1 MRVGR
6 WLQVTIKKELAPKGM
21 TFNTSDFII
30 SDKFA
35 TILTVLS
42 YPKYITPGY
51 LSSLTSGM
59 AGVKIVIKHIPVAF
73 EVVSKMLNKQLID
86 LYDRYQKESDATYQE
101 RIRQDY
107 ESLESFIKVITTN
120 QSKVFDFQMHIL
132 ITADTKEELERT
144 KVSLKSTLEAM
155 EMRAVPLRFEQEKVL
170 KSCLPIFDKQDI
182 EDRIGTPIP
191 SPTLAAMYPFVFD
204 SIKDQGLSCLL
215 GVDFSGGIILFNQF
229 LYQIKKEHNRNNAN
243 MIILGTS
250 GSGKSTAAKLLLR
263 SHVRNGYRIIA
274 IDPEGELEPM
284 ARLYNGD
291 FIDLG
296 RGGEFG
302 MINPLEIVPDADEE
316 ESSRG
321 LGYAVLAKALQTLKA
336 FMKYYDPSI
345 EEDVLTLFN
354 EVVVETYQRFNINVR
369 TDFTKLTSED
379 FPTFSDV
386 YTTIRGRIL
395 SYGEATRERDIMEK
409 LEIKVRPLVSGGLE
423 HYFDGHTTISP
434 KSNFVVFNIRELI
447 NAEKN
452 IKNALFFNILKYAWG
467 LCLDSSQNT
476 VLQVDEAH
484 ILLSNDNT
492 LGADFLAQVQR
503 RARKYNSGTIVI
515 TQQPSDFAAPDVLMQ
530 GKAIFDNASYYMVM
544 GLKKQAVEDLS
555 KLIDLNDNEK
565 ENIKRYNQGDALF
578 ICGSKRMQISVIA
591 TDSELDSFG
600 SRGGL

>member
-1 MRVGR
+1 MG
-6 WLQVTIKKELAPKGM
+6 IKKELAPKGM
-21 TFNTSDFII
+21 TFNSSDFII
-30 SDKFA
+30 SDKYA

-42 YPKYITPGY
+42 YPKYITHGY

-73 EVVSKMLNKQLID
+73 EVVSKMLNKQLLD
-86 LYDRYQKESDATYQE
+86 LNERYQKESDPTYQE

-107 ESLESFIKVITTN
+107 ESLENFIKVITTN
-120 QSKVFDFQMHIL
+120 QSKVFDFQLHIM
-132 ITADTKEELERT
+132 ITADTKEELEKT
-144 KVSLKSTLEAM
+144 KIQLKSTLEAM

-170 KSCLPIFDKQDI
+170 KSCLPIFEKQDI

-243 MIILGTS
+243 MIILGNS
-250 GSGKSTAAKLLLR
+250 GSGKSTAGKLLLR
-263 SHVRNGYRIIA
+263 SHVRNGYKIIA

-302 MINPLEIVPDADEE
+302 MINPLEIVPDADDE
-316 ESSRG
+316 ESQRG
-321 LGYAVLAKALQTLKA
+321 VGYAVLTKTLQTLKA

-354 EVVVETYQRFNINVR
+354 EVVVETYQRFNINVK
-369 TDFTKLTSED
+369 TDFTKLTSAD

-409 LEIKVRPLVSGGLE
+409 LEIKVRPLISGGLE
-423 HYFDGHTTISP
+423 HYFNGHTTISP
-434 KSNFVVFNIRELI
+434 RSNFIVFNIRELI

-467 LCLDSSQNT
+467 LCLDASENT

-484 ILLSNDNT
+484 ILLANDNT

-503 RARKYNSGTIVI
+503 RARKYNTGTIVI

-530 GKAIFDNASYYMVM
+530 GKAIFDNASYYLVM

-555 KLIDLNDNEK
+555 RLIDLNDNEK

-578 ICGSKRMQISVIA
+578 VCGSKRMQISVIA
-591 TDSELDSFG
+591 TDAELDSFG

>member
-1 MRVGR
+1 M
-6 WLQVTIKKELAPKGM
+6 LLKKEIAPKGM
-21 TFNTSDFII
+21 TFNTADFVI

-73 EVVSKMLNKQLID
+73 EVVSKMLNKQLIE

-107 ESLESFIKVITTN
+107 ESLENFIKVITTN
-120 QSKVFDFQMHIL
+120 QSKVFDFQMHIM
-132 ITADTKEELERT
+132 ITADTKEELERR
-144 KVSLKSTLEAM
+144 KISLKSTLEAM

-170 KSCLPIFDKQDI
+170 KSCLPIFEKQDI

-204 SIKDQGLSCLL
+204 SIKDQGLACLL

>member
-1 MRVGR
+1 MG
-6 WLQVTIKKELAPKGM
+6 IKKELAPKGM
-21 TFNTSDFII
+21 TFNSSDFII
-30 SDKFA
+30 SDKYA

-42 YPKYITPGY
+42 YPKYITHGY

-73 EVVSKMLNKQLID
+73 EVVSKMLNKQLLD
-86 LYDRYQKESDATYQE
+86 LNERYQKESDPTYQE

-107 ESLESFIKVITTN
+107 ESLENFIKVITTN
-120 QSKVFDFQMHIL
+120 QSKVFDFQLHIM
-132 ITADTKEELERT
+132 ITADTKEELEKT
-144 KVSLKSTLEAM
+144 KIQLKSTLEAM

-170 KSCLPIFDKQDI
+170 KSCLPIFEKQDI

-243 MIILGTS
+243 MIILGNS
-250 GSGKSTAAKLLLR
+250 GSGKSTAGKLLLR
-263 SHVRNGYRIIA
+263 SHVRNGYKIIA

-302 MINPLEIVPDADEE
+302 MINPLEIVPDADDE
-316 ESSRG
+316 ESQRG
-321 LGYAVLAKALQTLKA
+321 VGYAVLTKTLQTLKA

-354 EVVVETYQRFNINVR
+354 EVVVETYQRFNINVK
-369 TDFTKLTSED
+369 TDFTKLTSAD

-409 LEIKVRPLVSGGLE
+409 LEIKVRPLISGGLE
-423 HYFDGHTTISP
+423 HYFNGHTTISP
-434 KSNFVVFNIRELI
+434 RSNFIVFNIRELI

-467 LCLDSSQNT
+467 LCLDASENT

-484 ILLSNDNT
+484 ILLANDNT

-503 RARKYNSGTIVI
+503 RARKYNTGTIVI

-530 GKAIFDNASYYMVM
+530 GKAIFDNASYYLVM

-555 KLIDLNDNEK
+555 SLIDLNDNEK

-578 ICGSKRMQISVIA
+578 VCGSKRMQISVIA
-591 TDSELDSFG
+591 TDAELDSFG
-600 SRGGL
+600 TRGGL

>member
-1 MRVGR
+1 MG
-6 WLQVTIKKELAPKGM
+6 IKKELAPKGM
-21 TFNTSDFII
+21 TFNSSDFII
-30 SDKFA
+30 SDKYA

-42 YPKYITPGY
+42 YPKYITHGY

-73 EVVSKMLNKQLID
+73 EVVSKMLNKQLLD
-86 LYDRYQKESDATYQE
+86 LNERYQKESDPTYQE

-107 ESLESFIKVITTN
+107 ESLENFIKVITTN
-120 QSKVFDFQMHIL
+120 QSKVFDFQLHIM

-144 KVSLKSTLEAM
+144 KIQLKSTLEAM

-170 KSCLPIFDKQDI
+170 KSCLPIFEKQDI

-243 MIILGTS
+243 MIILGNS
-250 GSGKSTAAKLLLR
+250 GSGKSTAGKLLLR
-263 SHVRNGYRIIA
+263 SHVRNGYKIIA

-302 MINPLEIVPDADEE
+302 MINPLEIVPDADDE
-316 ESSRG
+316 ESQRG
-321 LGYAVLAKALQTLKA
+321 VGYAVLTKTLQTLKA

-354 EVVVETYQRFNINVR
+354 EVVVETYQRFNINVK

-409 LEIKVRPLVSGGLE
+409 LEIKVRPLISGGLE
-423 HYFDGHTTISP
+423 HYFNGHTTISP
-434 KSNFVVFNIRELI
+434 RSNFIVFNIRELI

-467 LCLDSSQNT
+467 LCLDSSENT

-484 ILLSNDNT
+484 ILLANDNT

-503 RARKYNSGTIVI
+503 RARKYNTGTIVI

-530 GKAIFDNASYYMVM
+530 GKAIFDNASYYLVM

-555 KLIDLNDNEK
+555 SLIDLNDNEK

-578 ICGSKRMQISVIA
+578 VCGSKRMQISVIA
-591 TDSELDSFG
+591 TDAELDSFG
-600 SRGGL
+600 TRGGL